1 MTDTVDTQATPVDP
15 LLSKE
20 VTLTFTV
27 GDINA
32 ILQLL
37 SSLPYIQSVGLIQAI
52 QTQVG
57 PQVAALNAQLA
68 DAAAPAST
76 TCAPTAS

>member
-20 VTLTFTV
+20 VTLVSTV
-27 GDINA
+27 ANINVL
-32 ILQLL
+32 LQLL
-37 SSLPYIQSVGLIQAI
+37 GSLPYIQSVGAIQWI

-57 PQVAALNAQLA
+57 PQVAALNAELVGGTSEPT
-68 DAAAPAST
+68 PAS
-76 TCAPTAS
+76 